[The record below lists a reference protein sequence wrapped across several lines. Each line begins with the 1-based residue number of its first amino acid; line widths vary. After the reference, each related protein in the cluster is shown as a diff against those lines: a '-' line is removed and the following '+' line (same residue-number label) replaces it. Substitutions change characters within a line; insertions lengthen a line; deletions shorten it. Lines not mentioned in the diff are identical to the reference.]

1 MTINHLYYNIQ
12 MKIVVI
18 LPQHCNSQLLC
29 FVRYFVIRILNILKN
44 YKSKITSGVSHM
56 IGYEINSLREELD
69 QLIALGANFQEI
81 YTMSIKL
88 DKLIVDF
95 YTQAISKK

>member
-1 MTINHLYYNIQ
+1 
-12 MKIVVI
+12 
-18 LPQHCNSQLLC
+18 
-29 FVRYFVIRILNILKN
+29 
-44 YKSKITSGVSHM
+44 M

>member
-1 MTINHLYYNIQ
+1 
-12 MKIVVI
+12 
-18 LPQHCNSQLLC
+18 
-29 FVRYFVIRILNILKN
+29 
-44 YKSKITSGVSHM
+44 M

-69 QLIALGANFQEI
+69 QLIAHEANFQEI

-88 DKLIVDF
+88 DKLIVAF